1 MKKPVFRA
9 ELAAMALIFVGLSAG
24 VQARGR
30 DGKQKWNIALLLIWN
45 RGKWTK

>member
-24 VQARGR
+24 CAEAGT
-30 DGKQKWNIALLLIWN
+30 GN
-45 RGKWTK
+45 RNGI

>member
-9 ELAAMALIFVGLSAG
+9 ELAAMALSDYRQD